1 MWTVNSMG
9 REITARF
16 LTYKRHSKFSFPS
29 AARDQAECSLPS
41 APDPLAAKQPLLA
54 SCSSSPGAM
63 ERTVKFAVAQKTKAK
78 ERSGL
83 PSSENLLLPGESYWS
98 ALKWGP
104 TSSRGKLLTDGLV
117 GRGCERLQPGPW
129 GYLQQLQMGYQC
141 ALSGYSA
148 DAKHLLVQLCI
159 LTFYRSSG
167 RQLPQECALGRRG
180 SLGKVDGH

>member
-1 MWTVNSMG
+1 MG

-83 PSSENLLLPGESYWS
+83 PSSENLLLPGESCLPMAS
-98 ALKWGP
+98 LGGA
-104 TSSRGKLLTDGLV
+104 V
-117 GRGCERLQPGPW
+117 RGC
-129 GYLQQLQMGYQC
+129 
-141 ALSGYSA
+141 
-148 DAKHLLVQLCI
+148 
-159 LTFYRSSG
+159 
-167 RQLPQECALGRRG
+167 
-180 SLGKVDGH
+180 SLGPEVICNSCRWATSVHYQDTLLMLSISWSSSAFLPSTDHLAGSYLRNVLWAEEEV